1 MSVEGGIQIVNW
13 FDIILIV
20 VFFLHLTSGYSRGLV
35 KQLFDLIGFF
45 VIILLSFWGSRL
57 FSERLAVFIDPEDI
71 IPHHDLIQSVGLEV
85 AVEKAPQLIAGV
97 ITFLL
102 LLLAL
107 SLIFRLFS
115 GGFRWIN
122 KVPVIGFFNRIG
134 GAALGALVGV
144 VFVYIIIAA
153 AALIPLKPFM
163 DALRTSEVAFFA
175 EHYLSPLAERVK
187 EIALDYYL
195 SLNG

>member
-1 MSVEGGIQIVNW
+1 MNW
-13 FDIILIV
+13 FDILLLV
-20 VFFLHLTSGYSRGLV
+20 VFFLHLVSGYSRGLV

-71 IPHHDLIQSVGLEV
+71 IAHHDLIQSLGLEV
-85 AVEKAPQLIAGV
+85 AIEKAPQLIAGV

-102 LLLAL
+102 LIIAL

-115 GGFRWIN
+115 GGFRWVN
-122 KVPVIGFFNRIG
+122 RVPVIGFFNRIG
-134 GAALGALVGV
+134 GAVLGALVGV
-144 VFVYIIIAA
+144 VFVYIIITA

-175 EHYLSPLAERVK
+175 EYYLSPLADRVK

>member
-1 MSVEGGIQIVNW
+1 MQIMNW
-13 FDIILIV
+13 FDILLLV
-20 VFFLHLTSGYSRGLV
+20 VFFLHLISGYSRGLV

-57 FSERLAVFIDPEDI
+57 FSERLAVLIDPEDI
-71 IPHHDLIQSVGLEV
+71 IPHHDLIQSLGLEV
-85 AVEKAPQLIAGV
+85 AVEKAPQIIAGV

-122 KVPVIGFFNRIG
+122 RVPVIGFFNRIG

-144 VFVYIIIAA
+144 VFVYIIIFAA
-153 AALIPLKPFM
+153 TLVPLKPFM

-175 EHYLSPLAERVK
+175 EYYLSPLAERVK

>member
-1 MSVEGGIQIVNW
+1 MNW
-13 FDIILIV
+13 LDVLLLV
-20 VFFLHLTSGYSRGLV
+20 VFFLHLVSGYSRGLV
-35 KQLFDLIGFF
+35 KQLFDLIGFI

-71 IPHHDLIQSVGLEV
+71 IPHHDIIQNLGLEV
-85 AVEKAPQLIAGV
+85 ALEKAPQIIAGV

-122 KVPVIGFFNRIG
+122 RVPVIGFFNRIG

-144 VFVYIIIAA
+144 IFVYIIIAA
-153 AALIPLKPFM
+153 AAMIPLKPFM
-163 DALRTSEVAFFA
+163 EALRTSEVVFFT
-175 EHYLSPLAERVK
+175 EYYLSPLADRVK
-187 EIALDYYL
+187 EIALNYYL
-195 SLNG
+195 SLNN

>member
-1 MSVEGGIQIVNW
+1 MQIVNW
-13 FDIILIV
+13 FDILLLV
-20 VFFLHLTSGYSRGLV
+20 VFFLHLVSGYSRGLV

-45 VIILLSFWGSRL
+45 IIILLSFWGSRL

-71 IPHHDLIQSVGLEV
+71 IVHHDLIQSLGLEV
-85 AVEKAPQLIAGV
+85 AIEKAPQLIAGV

-102 LLLAL
+102 LIIAL

-122 KVPVIGFFNRIG
+122 RVPVIGFFNRIG
-134 GAALGALVGV
+134 GAVLGALVGV

-175 EHYLSPLAERVK
+175 EYYLSPLADRVK
-187 EIALDYYL
+187 ENALDYYL

>member
-1 MSVEGGIQIVNW
+1 MNW
-13 FDIILIV
+13 FDILLLV
-20 VFFLHLTSGYSRGLV
+20 VFFLHLINGYSRGLV

-71 IPHHDLIQSVGLEV
+71 IPHHDLIQSLGLEV

-102 LLLAL
+102 LILAL
-107 SLIFRLFS
+107 SLFFRLFS
-115 GGFRWIN
+115 GGFRWVN
-122 KVPVIGFFNRIG
+122 RVPVIGFFNRIG
-134 GAALGALVGV
+134 GTALGALVGV

-153 AALIPLKPFM
+153 AALVPLKPFM
-163 DALRTSEVAFFA
+163 DAIRTSEVVFFT
-175 EHYLSPLAERVK
+175 EYYLSPLVDRVK
-187 EIALDYYL
+187 AIALDYYL

>member
-1 MSVEGGIQIVNW
+1 MNW
-13 FDIILIV
+13 FDILLLVII
-20 VFFLHLTSGYSRGLV
+20 FLHLASGYSRGLV
-35 KQLFDLIGFF
+35 KQVFDLGGFIF
-45 VIILLSFWGSRL
+45 IILLSFWGSRL

-71 IPHHDLIQSVGLEV
+71 IPHHDLIQSLGLEV

-107 SLIFRLFS
+107 SLIFRMFS
-115 GGFRWIN
+115 GGFRWVN
-122 KVPVIGFFNRIG
+122 RVPVIGFFNRIG

-144 VFVYIIIAA
+144 VFAYIIIAA
-153 AALIPLKPFM
+153 TALVPLKPFM

-175 EHYLSPLAERVK
+175 EYYLSPVADRVK
-187 EIALDYYL
+187 ETALDYYL

>member
-1 MSVEGGIQIVNW
+1 MNW
-13 FDIILIV
+13 FDIILLV
-20 VFFLHLTSGYSRGLV
+20 VFFLHLVSGYSRGLV

-57 FSERLAVFIDPEDI
+57 FSDRLAVYIDPEDI
-71 IPHHDLIQSVGLEV
+71 IPHHDLIQSLGLEV

-102 LLLAL
+102 LILAL
-107 SLIFRLFS
+107 SLIFRMFS

-122 KVPVIGFFNRIG
+122 RVPVIGFFNRIG
-134 GAALGALVGV
+134 GAVIGALIGV
-144 VFVYIIIAA
+144 IFAYIVIAA
-153 AALIPLKPFM
+153 AALVPLKPFM

-175 EHYLSPLAERVK
+175 EYYLSPLAVRVK
-187 EIALDYYL
+187 NIALDYYL
-195 SLNG
+195 SLNF